1 MGSMGGGC
9 WDHPLNAKSP
19 AFARVLTG
27 GHGADKQ
34 PNALV
39 WPAEYFSYD
48 SAGVHTYVVCVAYCL
63 FSSELMNEYLCN
75 ILQLIYDYYCPRY
88 DVVLE
93 KPAACVRRPFIR
105 FANVLIVPLSI
116 YTYLCV
122 VAQSPVE
129 NVLHTR
135 VRDVATRCGA
145 LDQDQGLPPH
155 GSDRRRD

>member
-63 FSSELMNEYLCN
+63 FSSELMTEYLCN

-88 DVVLE
+88 DVVRSLLH
-93 KPAACVRRPFIR
+93 AFDAHSF
-105 FANVLIVPLSI
+105 VLL
-116 YTYLCV
+116 TF
-122 VAQSPVE
+122 
-129 NVLHTR
+129 
-135 VRDVATRCGA
+135 
-145 LDQDQGLPPH
+145 
-155 GSDRRRD
+155 